1 MKRISLYTTTSF
13 LLIFQFFLPFHC
25 YGHGFDGN
33 TLVSIVDQSVDLYP
47 IRLVCEDVVEDGQS
61 IISFDFAKE
70 ACVKRTIRSAGR
82 TETDYHV
89 AISFNDEWWEDIT
102 CTATQEFYVV
112 HTRQWIP
119 AYQLKIGDILFSKD
133 HEVKRISKI
142 RFFKEPRTVY
152 AIHVKGTHNF
162 FVGTNQI
169 LTHNIVLPAISI
181 GLGIAFGT
189 GAAAGGSMGGVLGPI
204 TLSCGA
210 ILGGLFGIGIKKFF
224 GPADVPCYHLE
235 LHTPAF
241 SAHLQKNNDEAD
253 HTKRTLKI
261 PEQIAIG
268 ECGGSPDPEDPWKN
282 KEKYK
287 KQRWDNAP
295 QESDEKL
302 RKAIEY
308 ATNENKLIHFFNK
321 PKHGLDNLLD
331 KMGGKNNIDAQKEIV
346 NQVVTELMKLDNL
359 PKNGEFD
366 GILVNVAG
374 SVIYTRGLI
383 HEGTIKMGT
392 MFIRKNMG

>member
-1 MKRISLYTTTSF
+1 MKRISLYTTTLF
-13 LLIFQFFLPFHC
+13 LIISQFFLPFHC

-61 IISFDFAKE
+61 ITSFDFVKQGF
-70 ACVKRTIRSAGR
+70 VKRPIRSAGKS
-82 TETDYHV
+82 ETDYHV

-112 HTRQWIP
+112 HAQQWIP
-119 AYQLKIGDILFSKD
+119 ACQLKIGDILFSKQ

-152 AIHVKGTHNF
+152 AIHVKGTHIF

-169 LTHNIVLPAISI
+169 LTHNMVLPAISI

-224 GPADVPCYHLE
+224 GPADVPCYGISVYPDKLGHALFNE
-235 LHTPAF
+235 QIPTQPIPKPIPPKEKEDDKAPGKP
-241 SAHLQKNNDEAD
+241 KNNEVPTKDSDEEKIDETKHKPGGLTNREARRLAEVLGYKEDKNHPFDD
-253 HTKRTLKI
+253 HGKLVFKDPKRNI
-261 PEQIAIG
+261 WI
-268 ECGGSPDPEDPWKN
+268 SPDRDGHNGGIWKEFD
-282 KEKYK
+282 KK
-287 KQRWDNAP
+287 KQRRTLDA
-295 QESDEKL
+295 
-302 RKAIEY
+302 
-308 ATNENKLIHFFNK
+308 HGK
-321 PKHGLDNLLD
+321 PI
-331 KMGGKNNIDAQKEIV
+331 GK
-346 NQVVTELMKLDNL
+346 
-359 PKNGEFD
+359 
-366 GILVNVAG
+366 
-374 SVIYTRGLI
+374 
-383 HEGTIKMGT
+383 
-392 MFIRKNMG
+392 